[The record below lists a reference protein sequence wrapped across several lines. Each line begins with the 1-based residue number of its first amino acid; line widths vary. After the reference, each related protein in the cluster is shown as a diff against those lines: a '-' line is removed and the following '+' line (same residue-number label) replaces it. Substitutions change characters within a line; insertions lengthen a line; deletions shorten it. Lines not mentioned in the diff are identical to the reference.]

1 MAMCFFLLSLLLY
14 IKNSVSGS
22 DPTKAPDLMRGL
34 TSLLKKNLYYF
45 ASLFAFIL
53 ALFSKE
59 MAVTLPLVIIL
70 YDLCFKSKDKAK
82 VIYKQGGYYLGF
94 FLVLAFYLFVRF
106 FVFFNPLKSLDYL
119 GGSIYLT
126 FLTMLKVFA
135 LYLKL
140 LLLPINLCADY
151 VVKVSSSPFEPL
163 VAGGIGLLVILLII
177 SFKLYKWERSSE
189 LGLSRLVSFAIL
201 YFFITLLPVSNII
214 PLGILMAER
223 LLYIPSLGFC
233 IVLAVI
239 LAKIPQLKIKRVGS
253 DPTKAPILMWGLT
266 PLKSASILFLILLF
280 YSITTINRNKIWAND
295 FVLWEETVK
304 NSPESFIS
312 HYNLGNKY
320 RERGMYKRA
329 IDEYGY
335 AIALKPDSANAYNN
349 RGTVYRERG
358 EYEQAIKDYNKAI
371 ELEPDY
377 ELSYNNRGY
386 TYGKKG
392 KYDLAIK
399 DFNKAIEIRPD
410 YALAYY
416 TRGYTYGKK
425 REYDLAI
432 KDFNRAIELK
442 PDYAE
447 AYNNRGYA
455 YRKKGEYERAV
466 KDYNKAIELKPDYV
480 EAYINRGNAY
490 NEEGEYEQAIKDYS
504 KAIELEPDAA
514 DAYYNLGVAY
524 YKKGQYERA
533 KEDFQR
539 ACELGY
545 TPACNLLKAR

>member
-1 MAMCFFLLSLLLY
+1 M
-14 IKNSVSGS
+14 
-22 DPTKAPDLMRGL
+22 
-34 TSLLKKNLYYF
+34 
-45 ASLFAFIL
+45 
-53 ALFSKE
+53 
-59 MAVTLPLVIIL
+59 PLVIIL
-70 YDLCFKSKDKAK
+70 YDLYFTQNKDKAK
-82 VIYKQGGYYLGF
+82 IIYKRGGYYLGF

-214 PLGILMAER
+214 PLGIMMAER

-280 YSITTINRNKIWAND
+280 YSITTINRNKIWANN

-304 NSPESFIS
+304 NSP
-312 HYNLGNKY
+312 
-320 RERGMYKRA
+320 
-329 IDEYGY
+329 
-335 AIALKPDSANAYNN
+335 DSSRAYNN
-349 RGTVYRERG
+349 RGN
-358 EYEQAIKDYNKAI
+358 A
-371 ELEPDY
+371 
-377 ELSYNNRGY
+377 
-386 TYGKKG
+386 YGKKG
-392 KYDLAIK
+392 QYDQ
-399 DFNKAIEIRPD
+399 
-410 YALAYY
+410 
-416 TRGYTYGKK
+416 
-425 REYDLAI
+425 AI
-432 KDFNRAIELK
+432 KDFNR
-442 PDYAE
+442 
-447 AYNNRGYA
+447 
-455 YRKKGEYERAV
+455 
-466 KDYNKAIELKPDYV
+466 AIELKPDYV